1 MVTVNAFEYALPC
14 PLGSHGAMARITTLM
29 IWQAGSHYPLQYYNL
44 RIYGPC
50 DESMITVQVAERP
63 ELRGQ
68 IGE

>member
-1 MVTVNAFEYALPC
+1 MVTVNAFEYGLLC
-14 PLGSHGAMARITTLM
+14 PLGSHGAMARITALM
-29 IWQAGSHYPLQYYNL
+29 IQYGCYPLQYYNL

-50 DESMITVQVAERP
+50 DMSMITVQVAERP